1 MKNASTFILLIFV
14 LSLLS
19 CGEDNR
25 NKIAVDRVIAEEVEK
40 RIQDFRTTRMNRCK
54 EKAIDEANEIADSL
68 LIIQARLSRDTI
80 GKPPKPDKPEKP
92 EIKLLE
98 DSTPIQP
105 IINTDSINN

>member
-1 MKNASTFILLIFV
+1 MKNASTFILLIF
-14 LSLLS
+14 LLPLWS

-40 RIQDFRTTRMNRCK
+40 RVQNFRTTRMDRCK

-68 LIIQARLSRDTI
+68 LILEARLSRDTI
-80 GKPPKPDKPEKP
+80 SKPPKPEKPEKP

-105 IINTDSINN
+105 IFNTDSISN